1 MSDGRPKVMGVDFA
15 QFVHGGPNE
24 PDELCYLY
32 HLDPPLKHAQH
43 YLGTTELGIEE
54 RGKCHGTSAGARLLE
69 VQKQNGGSWHLVR
82 TWAGGRLKERA
93 LKMQSG
99 KRYCPECTE
108 HPRAG
113 DEMPD
118 PRRHFYFTRKERYA
132 LKAEKELAEKERAAR
147 EKKGPGVEDR
157 EFVPLER
164 PEPRSLTREELAEQ
178 EQAMTEMEALWIK
191 QAKERDMKQAE
202 IEAAR
207 EGSEAGE
214 REVLEGIERGMDPD
228 QAMARHEEIAGVL
241 DQEAETP
248 QDRSFA
254 DAYWISGRYAGE
266 SAREEIRDPQRY
278 AELEPQE
285 EPDRELAGREMGA

>member
-1 MSDGRPKVMGVDFA
+1 MSGRAKVMGVDFA

-24 PDELCYLY
+24 PEELCYLY
-32 HLDPPLKHAQH
+32 HLDPAYEHAEH
-43 YLGTTELGIEE
+43 YLGTTELGVEE
-54 RGKCHGTSAGARLLE
+54 RDKFHQSGAGARLLE

-118 PRRHFYFTRKERYA
+118 PGRYLYFTRKERTA
-132 LKAEKELAEKERAAR
+132 LKAEKEQQEKERAAK

-157 EFVPLER
+157 EFVPLR
-164 PEPRSLTREELAEQ
+164 QPEPRTLTGEELADQ
-178 EQAMTEMEALWIK
+178 DKALTEMEALWIR
-191 QAKERDMKQAE
+191 QAKEKQMKQAE
-202 IEAAR
+202 IEAAK
-207 EGSEAGE
+207 EGGQAGE

-228 QAMARHEEIAGVL
+228 IAMERHEEITGWL
-241 DQEAETP
+241 DREAETP
-248 QDRSFA
+248 SERAFA
-254 DAYWISGRYAGE
+254 EAYWTGGRYAGE
-266 SAREEIRDPQRY
+266 SAKEEIRDPEAY
-278 AELEPQE
+278 ARLDPPAE
-285 EPDRELAGREMGA
+285 REQADREMGA

>member
-1 MSDGRPKVMGVDFA
+1 MSNGLPKLMGVDFA

-43 YLGTTELGIEE
+43 YLGTTENLE
-54 RGKCHGTSAGARLLE
+54 RARASTA
-69 VQKQNGGSWHLVR
+69 VQPVPGCLKFRSRTGGSWHLVR

-113 DEMPD
+113 DEMPN
-118 PRRHFYFTRKERYA
+118 PRRHFYFTRKERA
-132 LKAEKELAEKERAAR
+132 AMKAEKGLGREGEGRAGEERPGCAGPGIRAAAVTGAAHADPR
-147 EKKGPGVEDR
+147 GASGAGAGNDRNGGPVGQAGEG
-157 EFVPLER
+157 ER
-164 PEPRSLTREELAEQ
+164 
-178 EQAMTEMEALWIK
+178 
-191 QAKERDMKQAE
+191 MKQAE
-202 IEAAR
+202 IEAR
-207 EGSEAGE
+207 HEGGQAGE

-228 QAMARHEEIAGVL
+228 EAMARHEEIAGLL
-241 DQEAETP
+241 DREAETP
-248 QDRSFA
+248 QDRAFA

-266 SAREEIRDPQRY
+266 SVREEIRDPQRY
-278 AELEPQE
+278 AELEP
-285 EPDRELAGREMGA
+285 REQRQVADAEMGA